1 MAPRAVR
8 PVAQSPKNN
17 IKYLITIFNIT
28 HAGADDRNPPAR
40 IAVLIQAR
48 TNKEATAQ
56 HTKHQSQR
64 WCSGKPAG
72 GAKLYI
78 KNKKHTAHSDVLV
91 TSFLCIPSRLGRKY
105 FPTKQPFSSYFKDDK
120 GQFIPELNSH
130 VYKFIL
136 FSLFIN
142 WTGARVLVKGGNSGR
157 NITASMT

>member
-1 MAPRAVR
+1 MHALNRKREMLSQKWIVCLKVVDNHKRREIHSQNNMTYTHVRTRGARNAYTLRGTSLPSTLATGNRDTTASVPLRWTSPPR
-8 PVAQSPKNN
+8 
-17 IKYLITIFNIT
+17 
-28 HAGADDRNPPAR
+28 
-40 IAVLIQAR
+40 
-48 TNKEATAQ
+48 
-56 HTKHQSQR
+56 
-64 WCSGKPAG
+64 
-72 GAKLYI
+72 
-78 KNKKHTAHSDVLV
+78 V